1 MKSRNTRKIDRKKRS
16 LKGGQS
22 APPPY
27 ANVNPAV
34 IQAKL
39 TDFQQEAM
47 TLANWASQYQVAT
60 TALNN
65 TDLMTDHQRLAN
77 SLAGQADI
85 LYNRAQVLYRTVYG
99 SPWNP
104 PPPSPAPAP
113 SSI

>member
-39 TDFQQEAM
+39 TDFHQEA
-47 TLANWASQYQVAT
+47 
-60 TALNN
+60 N
-65 TDLMTDHQRLAN
+65 T
-77 SLAGQADI
+77 
-85 LYNRAQVLYRTVYG
+85 
-99 SPWNP
+99 
-104 PPPSPAPAP
+104 
-113 SSI
+113 